1 MLYVWFCTAL
11 VEKNCK
17 LTCGI
22 LTRLYLD
29 FKQVTLTTSF
39 KFKYFI
45 AHSFDRHFAH

>member
-1 MLYVWFCTAL
+1 MLYVWLCTAL

-29 FKQVTLTTSF
+29 FKQVIFNIDYLF
-39 KFKYFI
+39 QIQIFQ
-45 AHSFDRHFAH
+45 